1 MDCDHMVSLEK
12 AARILPENCSIS
24 GNIDPVAVLRGNRES
39 IFAEVRRLVGIPNR
53 NIIAAGCEIPR
64 DTPLENV
71 RYMAEAVE
79 AFA

>member
-1 MDCDHMVSLEK
+1 MADPFCIRRNT

-39 IFAEVRRLVGIPNR
+39 IFAEVRRLVGISNR